1 MTDIVLLHPEIPHN
15 TGAIGRL
22 CVGLGWPLHIIRPFG
37 FALDEKHI
45 RRAGLD
51 YWEHLDITLH
61 DSFEAYLATRQPTA
75 LRFLS
80 TKGGTTLYDVTYPE
94 KCALIFGCES
104 SGLPNEYYEKYKA
117 DLVTIPMPGEYG
129 RSLNL
134 SNAVSVAAY
143 EAYRWQQKESV
154 DKFN

>member
-1 MTDIVLLHPEIPHN
+1 
-15 TGAIGRL
+15 
-22 CVGLGWPLHIIRPFG
+22 
-37 FALDEKHI
+37 
-45 RRAGLD
+45 
-51 YWEHLDITLH
+51 
-61 DSFEAYLATRQPTA
+61 LAARQPSA

-143 EAYRWQQKESV
+143 EAYRWQQKECV

>member
-22 CVGLGWPLHIIRPFG
+22 CVGLGWSLHIIRPFG
-37 FALDEKHI
+37 FAIDEKRI

-51 YWEHLDITLH
+51 YWQHLDLTLH
-61 DSFEAYLATRQPTA
+61 DSFDAYLEARRPTA

-94 KCALIFGCES
+94 GCALIFGCES
-104 SGLPNEYYEKYKA
+104 SGLPADYYTRYA
-117 DLVTIPMPGEYG
+117 QDLVTIPMPGEYG

-134 SNAVSVAAY
+134 SNAVAVAAY
-143 EAYRWQQKESV
+143 EAFRYQQHMAK
-154 DKFN
+154 